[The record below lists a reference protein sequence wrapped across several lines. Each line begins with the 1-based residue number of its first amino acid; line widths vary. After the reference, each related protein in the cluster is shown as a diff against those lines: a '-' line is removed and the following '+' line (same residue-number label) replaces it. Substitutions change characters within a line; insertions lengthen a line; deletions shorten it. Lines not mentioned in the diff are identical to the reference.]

1 MVSSFP
7 PEQSMTDSLVQ
18 WLTQHLQSST
28 RASSKHCQTIA
39 ARIAEEVT
47 RTCEQSQRIQRS
59 GDVLGWGYHLAQ
71 HRLQQILRY
80 YQRGS
85 EGGRLDLHST
95 LSAIVYRYITPPN
108 IQSSYGARL
117 QLIED
122 FLQGFYVET
131 LNALRREAHLPP
143 TYSPRSLLEL
153 AEYLAFTERY
163 GKRRIHLSRGR
174 SQQLVILRA
183 QTFAQQQPLD
193 LSVDLQQASDGKPK
207 EGGSS
212 WGDASLSQVRDRIV
226 DRAQDPTDDLLR
238 KRIIQ
243 ELITYL
249 DENNQSACADYFVL
263 RLQDLPTADIEA
275 ILGLDPRQ
283 RDYLQQRFKY
293 HLIRFALSHR
303 WELVH
308 EWLDADL
315 DHNLGMTRA
324 EWENFLSGCN
334 SLERDLLE
342 AKRRGDSDEEIMQQ
356 LGLSPSQLQRC
367 WFSLLKRAWDHR
379 ND

>member
-1 MVSSFP
+1 
-7 PEQSMTDSLVQ
+7 MTDSLVQ
-18 WLTQHLQSST
+18 WLVEQLQAGT
-28 RASSKHCQTIA
+28 RASPKHCQTVA

-71 HRLQQILRY
+71 HRLQQVLQY
-80 YQRGS
+80 YRRGS

-95 LSAIVYRYITPPN
+95 LSAIVYRYITPPTV
-108 IQSSYGARL
+108 QSSYGARL

-131 LNALRREAHLPP
+131 LNALRREAQLPP

-163 GKRRIHLSRGR
+163 GKRRIHLNRGR

-183 QTFAQQQPLD
+183 QTFAQQQPLEY
-193 LSVDLQQASDGKPK
+193 SVDLQQASDGKPN

-212 WGDASLSQVRDRIV
+212 WGEASLAQVRDRMV

-238 KRIIQ
+238 NRIIE

-249 DENNQSACADYFVL
+249 DENDQSACADYFVL
-263 RLQDLPTADIEA
+263 RLQDLPTGEIEA

-308 EWLDADL
+308 QWLDADL
-315 DHNLGMTRA
+315 DRNLGMTTA
-324 EWENFLSGCN
+324 EWETFLKTCQPAE
-334 SLERDLLE
+334 LMLLE
-342 AKRRGDSDEEIMQQ
+342 GKRQGDRDQDLAQQ
-356 LGLSPSQLQRC
+356 LGISLPQLQRR
-367 WFSLLKRAWDHR
+367 WFTLLKRAWEHR
-379 ND
+379 NE

>member
-1 MVSSFP
+1 MVSSVP
-7 PEQSMTDSLVQ
+7 PQDSMTDLLVQ
-18 WLTQHLQSST
+18 WLTQQLEAGTH
-28 RASSKHCQTIA
+28 ASPKHCQTVA
-39 ARIAEEVT
+39 ERVAEEVN
-47 RTCEQSQRIQRS
+47 RTCEYSQRIQRS
-59 GDVLGWGYHLAQ
+59 GDVLDSAYHLAQ
-71 HRLQQILRY
+71 HRLQKILQY
-80 YQRGS
+80 YRRGS
-85 EGGRLDLHST
+85 EGGRLELHST

-122 FLQGFYVET
+122 FLQGFYLET
-131 LNALRREAHLPP
+131 LNALRREAQLPP

-153 AEYLAFTERY
+153 AEYLSFTERY
-163 GKRRIHLSRGR
+163 GKRRIHLNRGR

-183 QTFAQQQPLD
+183 QTFAQQQPLE
-193 LSVDLQQASDGKPK
+193 LSVDLQQASDGKPN

-238 KRIIQ
+238 KRIIE
-243 ELITYL
+243 ELIRYL

-263 RLQDLPTADIEA
+263 RLKDLSTSEIEA

-308 EWLDADL
+308 QWLDADL
-315 DHNLGMTRA
+315 DHNLGMTGA
-324 EWENFLSGCN
+324 EWEGFLSRCN
-334 SLERDLLE
+334 SLERKLLE
-342 AKRRGDSDEEIMQQ
+342 SKRRGDSDDEITQQ
-356 LGLSPSQLQRC
+356 LGLSPAQLQRR
-367 WFSLLKRAWDHR
+367 WFSLLKRAWEQR